1 MPPLTTEVITGLPR
15 VWRRGKTTAPDSRPN
30 FLFLDLPT
38 PSTENIP
45 ERFKSNVILQ
55 ELERT
60 ESQDVPVFG
69 VSGCGKTRSVVEM
82 LCLQWG
88 FYFNAS
94 DKDLGSDDLS
104 YLATSILV
112 KTRDGLGRKHNTDF
126 ARNMTLLLFLSRLM
140 ILNYCLSIPGCERT
154 FSSSRWAILQ
164 VCPTMFEDVFM
175 SLFKILFGRLQEHTI
190 SELSLTAVVS
200 EELLSVRSHLASLSY
215 PNFTKKSKLRLV
227 VDEAQILGD
236 QGYNLFESSY
246 VESELRPLLSPVLHG
261 FRRPGDRGEL
271 TIIYCGTGLSIRTLH
286 WAQSSGDGVKEEGSM
301 TFPYLEFPG
310 WTSQTSVQSFIDRVK
325 DQLPND
331 ESKNAVDALLPEEA
345 VSALYQR
352 LGGRFRP
359 ICT

>member
-1 MPPLTTEVITGLPR
+1 
-15 VWRRGKTTAPDSRPN
+15 
-30 FLFLDLPT
+30 
-38 PSTENIP
+38 
-45 ERFKSNVILQ
+45 
-55 ELERT
+55 
-60 ESQDVPVFG
+60 
-69 VSGCGKTRSVVEM
+69 M

-175 SLFKILFGRLQEHTI
+175 SLFKILFGRLQERTI

-200 EELLSVRSHLASLSY
+200 EELLSVWSHLASLSY

-227 VDEAQILGD
+227 VDEAQILDD
-236 QGYNLFESSY
+236 QGYSLFESSY
-246 VESELRPLLSPVLHG
+246 LESELRPLLSPVLHG
-261 FRRPGDRGEL
+261 FRRPGDLLRHRTEHQNSPLGTVFRRWCERRGVNDISL
-271 TIIYCGTGLSIRTLH
+271 FRIPWVGQSNISSVIY
-286 WAQSSGDGVKEEGSM
+286 
-301 TFPYLEFPG
+301 
-310 WTSQTSVQSFIDRVK
+310 
-325 DQLPND
+325 
-331 ESKNAVDALLPEEA
+331 
-345 VSALYQR
+345 
-352 LGGRFRP
+352 
-359 ICT
+359 